1 MINNGL
7 EGSLEKVARGIDSK
21 DKRDIGAGI
30 KVCVA
35 ENARIEEVET
45 NRKKGQEVGAQTVTM
60 QDDKNYSL
68 VDGIREDMGEER

>member
-45 NRKKGQEVGAQTVTM
+45 AKKEEQQVGGQTVTM
-60 QDDKNYSL
+60 QDDNSL
-68 VDGIREDMGEER
+68 VDDIRGDMGDGR